1 MGAATTQILP
11 SGTVAVKMA
20 YTAPNMTTGSIAIH
34 SNMNNVLVT
43 DGNLYTLGDS
53 SYAQTA
59 FGTTEKMM
67 TTPYRV
73 KFPNNPYIVY
83 GSINYPGGYAIDS
96 TGQIYGWGINTFGKI
111 DRATNTR

>member
-1 MGAATTQILP
+1 MGAATTLILP
-11 SGTVAVKMA
+11 TGTVPLKMA

-34 SNMNNVLVT
+34 SNANNLLVT
-43 DGNLYTLGDS
+43 DGNLYTIGDS
-53 SYAQTA
+53 TYAQTA
-59 FGTTEKMM
+59 FGTTDKTM

-96 TGQIYGWGINTFGKI
+96 TGQVYGWGVNSFGKMI
-111 DRATNTR
+111 KSTN